1 MVKPACDADHAGTHL
16 GCNDGYDD
24 GHMTLSLELHLT
36 VAALPMLLVAAA
48 TLILGATVLARER
61 ASAVTLSF
69 FVLTFA
75 VWTWLTGVSLM
86 AMAVTPRLA
95 FHLARFAYI
104 GVATVPAA
112 VLQFAVS
119 LIGARRRHRIP
130 LIVTWCA
137 SAAFLGLFLFTR
149 TMLSGT
155 WHYSW
160 GFYPRLAP
168 ASAVFLVFFGI
179 VLARGLL
186 LLGRTGA
193 QTGQERRRNSSFF
206 AALAIG
212 YAASV
217 DYLPAF
223 GIALYPLGFI
233 PILGFLFLAARAALR
248 FRLAD
253 LTPSL
258 VADMLL
264 DTIHGG
270 VIVVDTHGRVR
281 VANDVA
287 ADLLGWTQDQ
297 ILGADLREILGISLL
312 PVTDT
317 ESFARSSRTR
327 NRLVKWR
334 RSDDTEIELTVSA
347 TALRDSASSE
357 PIGVLYAISDI
368 ADRRRAERN
377 AFDATHDFLTRLP
390 NRSGF
395 TEEFAMMT
403 SRIAAVNRVAALFF
417 IDLDGFKDVNDRY
430 GHLVGDTL
438 LQLVATRLRNAIRG
452 TDLLAR
458 YGGDEF
464 VLLVDLARA
473 EDATLVGNKL
483 IRVIGDAYTV
493 DDNRVRISASIGAAF
508 HPQDGT
514 TVEALVRAA
523 DSAMYRAKRSG
534 KSRLKISRD
543 DIAGPPPFG
552 IDARA

>member
-1 MVKPACDADHAGTHL
+1 
-16 GCNDGYDD
+16 
-24 GHMTLSLELHLT
+24 MTLFLELHPTL
-36 VAALPMLLVAAA
+36 AAIPMLLVAAA

-69 FVLTFA
+69 FVLTA
-75 VWTWLTGVSLM
+75 TVWTWLTAVSLM
-86 AMAVTPRLA
+86 MMAVRPSAAFDLARLA
-95 FHLARFAYI
+95 YV
-104 GVATVPAA
+104 GVAAVPAA

-119 LIGARRRHRIP
+119 LIGATRRHRVT
-130 LIVTWCA
+130 LMATWCA
-137 SAAFLGLFLFTR
+137 SALFLGVFLFTR
-149 TMLSGT
+149 VMLAGT

-160 GFYPRLAP
+160 GYYPRLAP
-168 ASAVFLVFFGI
+168 ASAAFLVFFGV

-186 LLGRTGA
+186 LLAGTRA
-193 QTGQERRRNSSFF
+193 QTGQELRRNRSFF
-206 AALAIG
+206 WALAIG
-212 YAASV
+212 YTASV

-223 GIALYPLGFI
+223 GIAFFPLGFI
-233 PILGFLFLAARAALR
+233 PIIGFLCLAARAALR

-297 ILGADLREILGISLL
+297 LLGADLRRILGLSVL
-312 PVTDT
+312 PATDSD
-317 ESFARSSRTR
+317 SFARNARTR
-327 NRLVKWR
+327 NRIGRWR

-347 TALRDSASSE
+347 TALRDNASNE
-357 PIGVLYAISDI
+357 PIGVLYAISDL

-395 TEEFAMMT
+395 AEEFVQAAERIAT
-403 SRIAAVNRVAALFF
+403 SRRVAALFF
-417 IDLDGFKDVNDRY
+417 LDLDGFKDVNDKY

-473 EDATLVGNKL
+473 EDATLVGNKI
-483 IRVIGDAYTV
+483 IRVISDPYTV
-493 DDNRVRISASIGAAF
+493 DEHRVRISASIGAAF
-508 HPQDGT
+508 HPQDGA

-523 DSAMYRAKRSG
+523 DHAMYSAKRSG
-534 KSRLKISRD
+534 KSRMKISRD
-543 DIAGPPPFG
+543 DVAGPPPFG

>member
-1 MVKPACDADHAGTHL
+1 
-16 GCNDGYDD
+16 
-24 GHMTLSLELHLT
+24 MTLSLQLHPT
-36 VAALPMLLVAAA
+36 VAAIPMLVVAAA

-69 FVLTFA
+69 FILTFS

-86 AMAVTPRLA
+86 LMAVTAGTA
-95 FHLARFAYI
+95 FELARFAYV

-112 VLQFAVS
+112 VLQFTVS
-119 LIGARRRHRIP
+119 LIGARRRYRIA
-130 LIVTWCA
+130 LIASWCA
-137 SAAFLGLFLFTR
+137 SAAFLAIFLFTR
-149 TMLSGT
+149 TMLAGT
-155 WHYSW
+155 WHYGW

-168 ASAVFLVFFGI
+168 ASAVFLVFFGV
-179 VLARGLL
+179 VLARSLV
-186 LLGRTGA
+186 LLGRTRA

-223 GIALYPLGFI
+223 GIAFYPLGFI
-233 PILGFLFLAARAALR
+233 PILGFLFLAARAAMR

-264 DTIHGG
+264 ETIHGG

-281 VANDVA
+281 VVNGVA
-287 ADLLGWTQDQ
+287 AEMLGWTQDQ
-297 ILGADLREILGISLL
+297 LFGADLRQILGVSVL

-317 ESFARSSRTR
+317 ESFARRSRTR
-327 NRLVKWR
+327 NRIVKWR
-334 RSDDTEIELTVSA
+334 RSDDTDIELTVSA
-347 TALRDSASSE
+347 TALRDSARSE
-357 PIGVLYAISDI
+357 PIGVLYAVSDL
-368 ADRRRAERN
+368 ADRRRAERS
-377 AFDATHDFLTRLP
+377 AFDATHDFLTQLP
-390 NRSGF
+390 NRSGLA
-395 TEEFAMMT
+395 EEFAATTERM
-403 SRIAAVNRVAALFF
+403 AAAGRAAALFF
-417 IDLDGFKDVNDRY
+417 IDLDGFKDVNDKY

-483 IRVIGDAYTV
+483 IRVISDPYTV
-493 DDNRVRISASIGAAF
+493 DEHRVRISASIGAAF
-508 HPQDGT
+508 HPQDGSD
-514 TVEALVRAA
+514 VEALVRAA
-523 DSAMYRAKRSG
+523 DNAMYRAKRSG

-543 DIAGPPPFG
+543 DVAGPPPFG